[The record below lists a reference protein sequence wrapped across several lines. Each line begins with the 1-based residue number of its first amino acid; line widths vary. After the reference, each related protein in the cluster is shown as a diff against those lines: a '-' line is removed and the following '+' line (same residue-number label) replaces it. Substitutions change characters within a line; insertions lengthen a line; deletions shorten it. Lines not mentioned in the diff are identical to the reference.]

1 MVLLPLFEKTIF
13 PEAGM
18 PEVLV
23 LDLGL
28 SGLVDLEAPRRAIAL
43 WDAREAQSSLLMGS
57 VPMQATPEP
66 LGALRAGAPDPLPGV
81 CHYSPVPESLS
92 HRRAASI
99 QTLPSLFSPSHG

>member
-1 MVLLPLFEKTIF
+1 MS
-13 PEAGM
+13 
-18 PEVLV
+18 EVLV

-28 SGLVDLEAPRRAIAL
+28 SGLVDLEAPRRAMAL

-66 LGALRAGAPDPLPGV
+66 LGALQAGAPDPLPGV
-81 CHYSPVPESLS
+81 CHYSPESLS
-92 HRRAASI
+92 HGCAASI